1 MIKKKL
7 FAVLIYML
15 TCFAVLSACAS
26 TTKEE
31 TEQSSEKKAK
41 KKDKKK
47 KDKKKETEEDSKESE
62 KETDAKGLDSE
73 REMIKN
79 QIVEAMDSFLD
90 SKEFTIFISI
100 EGSSSKV
107 NLTES
112 RLDMEGSTLYY
123 VTMQDMDSEQVR
135 VFVTDGEIEYVQED
149 SNDSSSWNKNVDYE
163 KYTEQL
169 IISANYISYMKFI
182 YAALDA
188 GFDYY
193 YSSDDNV
200 YIIEADRDKVAGL
213 DLKAID
219 EKLNNADKLAQYK
232 NNYSTTR
239 ELILKAYPE
248 KDGIVQ
254 KKYKFFISDNVFEI
268 TETIYDA
275 TGSEI
280 MKTDAVNLKITSAL
294 QDNKDSIIA
303 LFNQLKSN
311 DKGE

>member
-1 MIKKKL
+1 
-7 FAVLIYML
+7 
-15 TCFAVLSACAS
+15 
-26 TTKEE
+26 
-31 TEQSSEKKAK
+31 
-41 KKDKKK
+41 
-47 KDKKKETEEDSKESE
+47 
-62 KETDAKGLDSE
+62 
-73 REMIKN
+73 
-79 QIVEAMDSFLD
+79 MDSFLD
-90 SKEFTIFISI
+90 SKEFTIFIST
-100 EGSSSKV
+100 EGSGNKA

-149 SNDSSSWNKNVDYE
+149 PNDSSSWNKNVDYE

-219 EKLNNADKLAQYK
+219 EKLNNADKLAQYN

-239 ELILKAYPE
+239 ELMLKAYPE

-275 TGSEI
+275 TGGEI
-280 MKTDAVNLKITSAL
+280 MKTDAVKLKNTSAV

-311 DKGE
+311 DKVE